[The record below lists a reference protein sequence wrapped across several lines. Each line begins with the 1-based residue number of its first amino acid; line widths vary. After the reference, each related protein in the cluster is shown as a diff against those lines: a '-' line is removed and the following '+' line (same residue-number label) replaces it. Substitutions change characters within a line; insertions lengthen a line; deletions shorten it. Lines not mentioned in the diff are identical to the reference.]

1 VTDAEPLSI
10 EALKLRME
18 RHYRLVVHHQ
28 QKGAEFEKRW
38 RAAVY
43 PVEEQEEV
51 IEIDFAEYEQG
62 AK

>member
-1 VTDAEPLSI
+1 MTSDTEPLSI

-18 RHYRLVVHHQ
+18 LRYKLAVRHQ

-38 RAAVY
+38 RAAMF
-43 PVEEQEEV
+43 PEKKEEV
-51 IEIDFAEYEQG
+51 IEIDFTDFEVE

>member
-18 RHYRLVVHHQ
+18 RHYKLATRHQ